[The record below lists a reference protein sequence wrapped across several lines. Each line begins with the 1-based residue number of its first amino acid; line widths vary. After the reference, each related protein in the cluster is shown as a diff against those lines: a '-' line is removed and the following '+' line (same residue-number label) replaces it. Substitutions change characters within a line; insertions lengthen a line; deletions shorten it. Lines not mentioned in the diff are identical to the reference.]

1 MVLEEARKW
10 IADANSIVVL
20 TGAGIS
26 AESGVPTFRGDGG
39 MWRNFRA
46 EDLATPE
53 AFERDP
59 KLVWEWYDWRR
70 QLIAGVQPN
79 AGHKALSRLEQAKS
93 EFTLVT
99 QNVDGLHDRAGS
111 YRVLKLHGDI
121 WRLRCTECGADW
133 PERRAPLPKLPPKCR
148 CGALARPGVVWFG
161 EALPPGIMLE
171 AQHATESAE
180 VLLVVGTS
188 AVVYPAASLIP
199 FAKKAGARIVEV
211 NTDET
216 TATPMADA
224 SFRAPAGE
232 VLPRLVG

>member
-1 MVLEEARKW
+1 MLEQARKW

-121 WRLRCTECGADW
+121 WRLRCTDCGADW
-133 PERRAPLPKLPPKCR
+133 PERRTPLPKLPPKCR

-161 EALPPGIMLE
+161 EALPAGIMLE

-180 VLLVVGTS
+180 MLLVVGTS
-188 AVVYPAASLIP
+188 AVVYPAASLVP

-216 TATPMADA
+216 AATPMADV

-232 VLPRLVG
+232 VLPQLVG